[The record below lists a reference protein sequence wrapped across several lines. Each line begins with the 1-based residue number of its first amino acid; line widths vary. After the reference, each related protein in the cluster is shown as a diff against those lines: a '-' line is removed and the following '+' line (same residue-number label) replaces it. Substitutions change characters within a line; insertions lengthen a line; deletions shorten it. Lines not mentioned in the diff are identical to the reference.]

1 MRLQNAI
8 RRAEASDRSSIVSV
22 AKRAREISSP
32 PTMVT
37 VPQHQQQ
44 LSSPQPQI
52 VTVTVQSAN
61 ATAHQPTTNGN
72 AISGTMSHKH
82 SILKLI
88 NFDFVDEKKMLFDCS
103 SELLKK
109 FRYPW
114 EMMPVLWALS
124 KYANGNIEEILQKI
138 DEGIYSCFKILKVKF
153 KNFNFRTICGK

>member
-8 RRAEASDRSSIVSV
+8 RRAEATDRSSNVSV

-32 PTMVT
+32 PTMVI
-37 VPQHQQQ
+37 VPQHQPQQQ

-61 ATAHQPTTNGN
+61 AAHQPTTNGT

-114 EMMPVLWALS
+114 EMMPVMWALA
-124 KYANGNIEEILQKI
+124 KYANGNIEEVMQKI
-138 DEGIYSCFKILKVKF
+138 DEGMS
-153 KNFNFRTICGK
+153 